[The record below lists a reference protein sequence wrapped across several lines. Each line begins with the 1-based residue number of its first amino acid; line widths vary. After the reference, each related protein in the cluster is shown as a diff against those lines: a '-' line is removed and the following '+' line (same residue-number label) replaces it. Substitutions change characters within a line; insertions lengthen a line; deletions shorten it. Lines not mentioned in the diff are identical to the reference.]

1 MRKVLLILAS
11 EDFRSALQTA
21 LQHDY
26 EVSTCSNVEDGIELL
41 RQEPDALVIDL
52 LLPGTDGLSFLES
65 QQDLRPPVTLVL
77 TPLIDSHIIEAL
89 SNLQVSYVIRY
100 PCRIS
105 TVTRRLDEQA

>member
-26 EVSTCSNVEDGIELL
+26 EVSTCSNAEDGIELL
-41 RQEPDALVIDL
+41 RQKPDALVIDL
-52 LLPGTDGLSFLES
+52 LLPGMDGLSFLES

-77 TPLIDSHIIEAL
+77 TPLIDSYIVDAL
-89 SNLQVSYVIRY
+89 SDLQINYAIRY
-100 PCRIS
+100 PCGIS
-105 TVTRRLDEQA
+105 TVVRRLAEQA